1 MLYACKSEY
10 NISGDSSIQ
19 ALDGRMLYL
28 KVFTNNDQLH
38 NLDSCEVIHGK
49 FNFMGMIDST
59 SMGELFMDNESIMP
73 IVLENANLNIKLN
86 NLEQRVS
93 GGSLNNKLYRY
104 LEQKSQLETQIVE
117 LSNREAHLILT
128 GHDPRKVHKKL
139 AGKADELYSKLEK
152 LETDFIIENNRNILG
167 TTFFMVLCSQYPYP
181 IMTSRIKR
189 IVKESSPA
197 FHRLPYVQGYLRAA
211 ESNMQYL
218 QLNHYSEETLGD
230 Y

>member
-104 LEQKSQLETQIVE
+104 LEQKSQLETQIV
-117 LSNREAHLILT
+117 
-128 GHDPRKVHKKL
+128 
-139 AGKADELYSKLEK
+139 
-152 LETDFIIENNRNILG
+152 
-167 TTFFMVLCSQYPYP
+167 
-181 IMTSRIKR
+181 
-189 IVKESSPA
+189 
-197 FHRLPYVQGYLRAA
+197 
-211 ESNMQYL
+211 
-218 QLNHYSEETLGD
+218 
-230 Y
+230 